1 MSMFKAVKDIRR
13 RVVETVLESV
23 GSTERTTDE
32 EFDKLY
38 EKFNG
43 MISSMKDVVK
53 GLNEDFAH
61 EKGMV
66 NNCVGL
72 STSIDRIYKSGDKDD
87 WPSSKNELTY
97 PASAISYKKCWDAI
111 QVIEET
117 CQGVNVEQGLQP
129 VTNAINDITP
139 AIELNNKTRTTLVI
153 DYDSYRRRLKGLE
166 QAYDVAKAQSKQSK
180 MDDAKNEMM
189 RFERK
194 KETAYEAYQNQNTKT
209 KTDIIAAK
217 RQHDQLMDTLLVTTV
232 VCQYEMYSRA
242 AKQLEEVMATL
253 PPAKVQQLRQKIEEK
268 VSYNSQKKTTSG
280 KEETEVE
287 IATPRQ
293 ASSSLGNPFGSNS
306 DSSKASA
313 PTSPSP
319 PTNSGHFVVALYDHV
334 AEADDELNFK
344 AGDKVE
350 VLETIEG
357 GWWKGRCKGNEGL
370 FPVNYTKSA

>member
-1 MSMFKAVKDIRR
+1 
-13 RVVETVLESV
+13 
-23 GSTERTTDE
+23 
-32 EFDKLY
+32 
-38 EKFNG
+38 

-53 GLNEDFAH
+53 GLNEDFAN

-97 PASAISYKKCWDAI
+97 AAPAISYKKCWDAI
-111 QVIEET
+111 QLIEET
-117 CQGVNVEQGLQP
+117 CQAINTDQGLQP
-129 VTNAINDITP
+129 VINTINDISP
-139 AIELNNKTRTTLVI
+139 AVESNTKTRTTLVI

-180 MDDAKNEMM
+180 MDDAKNEML

-194 KETAYEAYQNQNTKT
+194 KETAYEAYQNQNTKV
-209 KTDIIAAK
+209 KGDIIAAK
-217 RQHDQLMDTLLVTTV
+217 RQHDQLIDTLLVTTV
-232 VCQYEMYSRA
+232 VSQYEFYSRA

-253 PPAKVQQLRQKIEEK
+253 PPAKVQQLRQKIDEK
-268 VSYNSQKKTTSG
+268 VSFNSTKNVSTETSV
-280 KEETEVE
+280 ETVE
-287 IATPRQ
+287 TSK
-293 ASSSLGNPFGSNS
+293 SSSILGNPFG
-306 DSSKASA
+306 DSSKGSNASA

-319 PTNSGHFVVALYDHV
+319 PSSGHYVIALYDHV

-357 GWWKGRCKGNEGL
+357 GWWKGRCKGSEGL
-370 FPVNYTKSA
+370 FPVNYTKSP